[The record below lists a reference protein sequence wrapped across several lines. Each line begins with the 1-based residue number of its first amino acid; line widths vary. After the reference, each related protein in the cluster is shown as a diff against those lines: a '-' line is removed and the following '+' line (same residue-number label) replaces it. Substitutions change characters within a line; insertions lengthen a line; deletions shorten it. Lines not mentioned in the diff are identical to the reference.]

1 MRKYLI
7 TVIIGLLLSTGFASS
22 ANAAPKTT
30 FKEYKDPKWDPNINP
45 NRNPMTNPKLNPYSN
60 PNLNPYINP
69 NYSNPKPRK

>member
-7 TVIIGLLLSTGFASS
+7 AVGVGILFTTGFAG
-22 ANAAPKTT
+22 AAHAAPKTT

-45 NRNPMTNPKLNPYSN
+45 NRNPMSNPKLNPYSN